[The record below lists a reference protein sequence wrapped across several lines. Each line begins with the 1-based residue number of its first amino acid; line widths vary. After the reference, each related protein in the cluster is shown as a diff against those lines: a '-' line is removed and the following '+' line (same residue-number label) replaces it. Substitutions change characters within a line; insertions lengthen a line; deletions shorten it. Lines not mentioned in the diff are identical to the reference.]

1 MPLTLSR
8 SYLCGEQDICPECYN
23 KPGADYPADA
33 ELQREGA
40 PVVAQVAE
48 SISAKRVSES
58 GGEEYRVRWKGCTWE
73 EDSWEPAATL
83 GELLVADF
91 EAREARREAR
101 RYLDIT
107 PLLPSHHPF

>member
-1 MPLTLSR
+1 M
-8 SYLCGEQDICPECYN
+8 
-23 KPGADYPADA
+23 
-33 ELQREGA
+33 
-40 PVVAQVAE
+40 
-48 SISAKRVSES
+48 
-58 GGEEYRVRWKGCTWE
+58 RWKGCTWE